1 MRSKKFALRVAGTVF
16 AIVAVL
22 HLLRLVTGVAFILA
36 DWTVPMW
43 VNFMGLIATACL
55 SAWLWW
61 LAGSAGRQL

>member
-1 MRSKKFALRVAGTVF
+1 MRSKKLALGVAGTVF

-22 HLLRLVTGVAFILA
+22 HLLRLVTGVAFIV
-36 DWTVPMW
+36 DGWMVPIW
-43 VNFMGLIATACL
+43 VNFIGLIATACL